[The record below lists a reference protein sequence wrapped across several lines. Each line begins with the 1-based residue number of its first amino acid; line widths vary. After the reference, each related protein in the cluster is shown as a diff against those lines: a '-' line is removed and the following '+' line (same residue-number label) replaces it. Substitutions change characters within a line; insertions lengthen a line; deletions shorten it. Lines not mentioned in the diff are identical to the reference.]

1 MATAMDS
8 AAIATY
14 LENQRTLIL
23 STTKKDGA
31 PVAHALWFVYCD
43 GAVYFNIQAK
53 SFKYKNIQRD
63 NRVSCLVESGERYLD
78 LKGVMIQGHCTPV
91 TDPAEQE
98 RHEAA
103 RQEKNG
109 RMGDGMTGMPE
120 WFHSNRQQRLN
131 RNDRVL
137 LKVPLE
143 KVTTWDFS
151 KVADYYKAKAGSKPA
166 EQ

>member
-1 MATAMDS
+1 MATAMDPN
-8 AAIATY
+8 AIATY

-23 STTKKDGA
+23 STTKKDGS
-31 PVAHALWFVYCD
+31 PVAHALWFVYCN

-63 NRVSCLVESGERYLD
+63 NRVCCLVESGERYLD
-78 LKGVMIQGHCTPV
+78 LKGVMIQGRCTAV

-98 RHEAA
+98 QHEKA
-103 RQEKNG
+103 RQEKNA
-109 RMGDGMTGMPE
+109 RMGDGMDGMPE
-120 WFHSNRQQRLN
+120 WFHGNRQQRLN
-131 RNDRVL
+131 RGDRVL

-151 KVADYYKAKAGSKPA
+151 KVADYYKGKPGSKPP
-166 EQ
+166 Q